1 MKGTNIPMSLEE
13 ANVDKTKLLSNVET
27 MAEVILKDRCTVT
40 NPRAPKKE
48 EIIKLLK
55 EAHGG

>member
-1 MKGTNIPMSLEE
+1 MKETNIPMSLEE
-13 ANVDKTKLLSNVET
+13 ANIDKTKLLSNVET

-40 NPRAPKKE
+40 NPRIPKKE